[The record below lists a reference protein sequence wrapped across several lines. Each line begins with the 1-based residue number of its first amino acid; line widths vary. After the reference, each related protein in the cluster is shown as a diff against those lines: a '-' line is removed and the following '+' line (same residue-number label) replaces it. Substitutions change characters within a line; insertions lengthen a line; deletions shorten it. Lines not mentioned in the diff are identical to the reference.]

1 MSRIKHSKVKN
12 TGLIFELLV
21 RQVAADTMNNKQSKA
36 LQIIKRN
43 FSTDSEL
50 SKELKLYR
58 ALQEEKFNTETKA
71 ERFLD
76 AIVRSKRTINE
87 SLLKREKYNLIKEIR
102 NAYNIEDFFKARVV
116 NYKLHASVYKL
127 FEFAEADDPKEYI
140 NTKFQLIEHICT
152 TNTKQESAVPLLA
165 TENKD
170 VRVLASKLI
179 VDRFNEKYSNN
190 LTTEQKVLLRNY
202 INSVTNSTSLKDFIV
217 KEAVTLHEQLKT
229 LKSSVPSKV
238 LKIKIDEVG
247 NLLTRLAK
255 KHIMEDKDVLTML
268 RYYELVSE
276 LKKIKGK

>member
-21 RQVAADTMNNKQSKA
+21 RQVAADTMNNTQSKA

-43 FSTDSEL
+43 FHKESEL

-58 ALQEEKFNTETKA
+58 ALHEEKFNTDIKA

-76 AIVRSKRTINE
+76 AVIRSKKAINE
-87 SLLKREKYNLIKEIR
+87 STLKREKYNLIKEIR
-102 NAYNIEDFFKARVV
+102 NSYNIEDFFKARIS
-116 NYKLHASVYKL
+116 NYKIHASVFKL

-152 TNTKQESAVPLLA
+152 TTPKAETAVPLLA

-179 VDRFNEKYSNN
+179 VDRFNEKYSNA
-190 LTTEQKVLLRNY
+190 LTTEQKKLLRQY
-202 INSVTNSTSLKDFIV
+202 INSVTTSTSLKDYIV
-217 KEAVTLHEQLKT
+217 QETVTLRDQLKS
-229 LKSSVPSKV
+229 LKTSVPSKV
-238 LKIKIDEVG
+238 LKIKIDEVI
-247 NLLTRLAK
+247 NLLGRLSK
-255 KHIMEDKDVLTML
+255 KHIVEDKDVLTML

-276 LKKIKGK
+276 LKKVKGK